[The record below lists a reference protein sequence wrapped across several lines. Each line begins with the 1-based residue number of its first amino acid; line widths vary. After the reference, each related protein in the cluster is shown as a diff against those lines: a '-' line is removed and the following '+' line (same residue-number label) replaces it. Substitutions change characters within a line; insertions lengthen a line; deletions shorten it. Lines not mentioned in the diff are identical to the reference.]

1 MALLPFV
8 DEDRLHKV
16 LEFVSVHPLLLPGR
30 RHHGL
35 SFGKRYGGILWEL
48 SVSNVF
54 VVDISFADVGRFS

>member
-1 MALLPFV
+1 M
-8 DEDRLHKV
+8 